1 MASTA
6 DAHSHVVS
14 HAAMGAPPSPSTSSS
29 DGEHHSRVSGC
40 SHQRARVAG
49 SPYRRCK
56 KCDAESSQRWR
67 RSHPWK
73 TTWLSFVRRAYRKFG
88 KEHVARYDLRWK
100 GMGVR
105 ALADAI
111 TRQAGPGGKVC
122 TPQALA
128 WADAEAS
135 LLAEER
141 VRSRSVGA
149 ALDSPTGARADS
161 EDAPSRSAGTA
172 LDFPTGAGVPV
183 PGEED
188 ALADVEE
195 APSHAVAATPDA
207 EASMPVKDDDDDSG
221 PVVAAAP
228 QSATACVPELEGQH
242 WVLTWPADM
251 ASLDL
256 QRLVLIGRV
265 DALHRTR
272 NAGRKRKR
280 KAEAAAVSVTAMVAE
295 EKQE

>member
-1 MASTA
+1 
-6 DAHSHVVS
+6 
-14 HAAMGAPPSPSTSSS
+14 MGAPPSPSTSSS

-56 KCDAESSQRWR
+56 KCDAQSSQRWR

-149 ALDSPTGARADS
+149 ALDATTGADVLVP
-161 EDAPSRSAGTA
+161 EEEEA
-172 LDFPTGAGVPV
+172 L
-183 PGEED
+183 EQ
-188 ALADVEE
+188 
-195 APSHAVAATPDA
+195 APSHAVAAAPDA
-207 EASMPVKDDDDDSG
+207 EVSVSMKDDDHDDSG

-228 QSATACVPELEGQH
+228 QSASACVPEFEGQH

-251 ASLDL
+251 ATLDL

-280 KAEAAAVSVTAMVAE
+280 KATVALELNAVSVIAMVAE